1 MQIQSGR
8 TVPLKSTGIPLKI
21 TLRFL
26 CYPGEP
32 ADTGGAEPVL
42 RAAAG
47 GGAVSGPG
55 AGGAV
60 RPRVRSCRAAP
71 PPALGRPARPDQ
83 GGRGRRYHGRLP
95 GKIPDICK
103 LAFRAWPDA

>member
-1 MQIQSGR
+1 LPSYSNN
-8 TVPLKSTGIPLKI
+8 LSTPYTFYINAEV
-21 TLRFL
+21 
-26 CYPGEP
+26 YPGEP
-32 ADTGGAEPVL
+32 ADPGGAEPVL

-60 RPRVRSCRAAP
+60 RPRVGGGRAGS

-83 GGRGRRYHGRLP
+83 GGRGRRHHGRLP
-95 GKIPDICK
+95 GKDPD
-103 LAFRAWPDA
+103 L

>member
-1 MQIQSGR
+1 MSFVTSIS
-8 TVPLKSTGIPLKI
+8 
-21 TLRFL
+21 
-26 CYPGEP
+26 GEP
-32 ADTGGAEPVL
+32 ADPGGAEPIL

-60 RPRVRSCRAAP
+60 RPRVGGGRAAP

-83 GGRGRRYHGRLP
+83 GGRGGRHHGRLP
-95 GKIPDICK
+95 GTFPDICK
-103 LAFRAWPDA
+103 LLN